1 MAGPGLRWIVRWGG
15 LHRPVIP
22 HARPVPVGRVRIGTL
37 SKVEKSSQTQVESN
51 ARGHGHPGAHGR
63 SFVGASG
70 SGNAARSSRSDRA
83 WVFVAVVASVY
94 AALPL
99 VTTVLLTRTDDGE
112 EFLLRAFTLDRALAA
127 HAMYPRWLPDVY
139 LGFGYPVFAFYAPV
153 AYLLVAALTHLGAGT
168 VDVAARVV
176 AAGIVVVAGLGAATL
191 AGAMVPEMDTRRS
204 RGRDIAVGV
213 VAAVA
218 YVGSPYPFVTNILL
232 RGDLPE
238 AMALAILPWFWL
250 AVRHLLRSDAPF
262 ALKPVVIAGM
272 LGALTILVH
281 QLSAVMAAAAMT
293 LVMVGHVG
301 RGWSRGVITRV
312 VTAGAIAVG
321 VTAILWIPL
330 AVESSSVR
338 LDVVSH
344 GVPEVVARLSPLWMP
359 VMPVWPYPHGWEPS
373 RLRAPDGPVL
383 PGITQTV
390 IVTAAAL
397 VGVMTVWRRRVSG
410 PMWGGGR
417 GDVFGVALVVVTC
430 WLLNLEPSAG
440 IWSAFVPLRVVQF
453 PWRWLGP
460 LSLGVALL
468 GALAVSRMRVRI
480 AISAAVVVGALSWGD
495 SLGALPR
502 PVAPDDTDRYDA
514 AAMVADDYAF
524 DRWGASTTTGD
535 GEFTPRAVD
544 IRRPDGS
551 LGGVVRLDRV
561 APPGAWMGGLAM
573 VQAGEGYVSSLH
585 GDATRLRA
593 VVVAGDAGATLAI
606 HQLDFPGWRATVD
619 GVRVDIRAATEV
631 PGSGVTPGWLTVA
644 VPAGRHE
651 VAVWFGATWPRLLG
665 DAVTCVTLALVGRAL
680 VREWRR
686 GALRLVGTTLV
697 VAGLLVVATW
707 NLGSEALTIG
717 APAAASPATE
727 RVVLDVVEAVR
738 RGDASLG
745 SPSGARLGLDAFLD
759 IGWLDVRP
767 PSGRPVQVGTGR
779 RWLYMHPPGRVSV
792 RLTPPQGAVFQAG
805 LALRPDSWE
814 TPEGDGVH
822 FVVEVVPVDG
832 PGGMRTLLFQRINP
846 RAFVDERRWVDIRAD
861 LGEWAGRPIDLTL
874 RTDPVDSVA
883 YDWAGWGNPVVV
895 VPVGVLRPPN
905 GPQPPAS
912 IHAPRTWMIDQ

>member
-1 MAGPGLRWIVRWGG
+1 M
-15 LHRPVIP
+15 
-22 HARPVPVGRVRIGTL
+22 
-37 SKVEKSSQTQVESN
+37 SQAERN
-51 ARGHGHPGAHGR
+51 ALGHGHPGAHR
-63 SFVGASG
+63 RRIVGAVL

-83 WVFVAVVASVY
+83 WVFVSVVASVY
-94 AALPL
+94 AVLPL
-99 VTTVLLTRTDDGE
+99 VTTVLLTRTDDGD
-112 EFLLRAFTLDRALAA
+112 EFLQRAFTLDRALAA
-127 HAMYPRWLPDVY
+127 HATYPRWLPDLY

-153 AYLLVAALTHLGAGT
+153 AYLLVAALTRLGAGT

-191 AGAMVPEMDTRRS
+191 AGAMVPEVGTRRS
-204 RGRDIAVGV
+204 RGRHIAVGA

-218 YVGSPYPFVTNILL
+218 YVGAPYPFVTNVFL
-232 RGDLPE
+232 RGALPE
-238 AMALAILPWFWL
+238 AMGLAILPWFWL
-250 AVRHLLRSDAPF
+250 AVRHLLRRDAPF

-281 QLSAVMAAAAMT
+281 QLSAVMAAATMA
-293 LVMVGHVG
+293 LAAVGYVG
-301 RGWSRGVITRV
+301 PAWSRGI
-312 VTAGAIAVG
+312 VTQIALAAAIAVG
-321 VTAILWIPL
+321 ATATLWIPL
-330 AVESSSVR
+330 AVESSAVR

-344 GVPEVVARLSPLWMP
+344 GVPEIVARLSPSWAP
-359 VMPVWPYPHGWEPS
+359 VVLGWPYPYGWDRS
-373 RLRAPDGPVL
+373 QLLVPDGPVL
-383 PGITQTV
+383 PGITQAV
-390 IVTAAAL
+390 IVAAAAL
-397 VGVMTVWRRRVSG
+397 AGVVIAWRRRASG
-410 PMWGGGR
+410 PTDGGWR
-417 GDVFGVALVVVTC
+417 GDASGLALVVGTC
-430 WLLNLEPSAG
+430 WLLNLDLSAG
-440 IWSAFVPLRVVQF
+440 IWSAISPLRVVQY

-468 GALAVSRMRVRI
+468 GALAVSRMRVQI

-551 LGGVVRLDRV
+551 LGGAVRLDRV

-619 GVRVDIRAATEV
+619 GVRVDVRAATLV

-665 DAVTCVTLALVGRAL
+665 DAVTCLTLALLGLAL

-686 GALRLVGTTLV
+686 GTSRSVGMALV
-697 VAGLLVVATW
+697 VAGLLAVATW
-707 NLGSEALTIG
+707 NLGSEALTIR
-717 APAAASPATE
+717 APAASSPATE
-727 RVVLDVVEAVR
+727 RVVLDVVDAVH
-738 RGDASLG
+738 RGDASLE
-745 SPSGARLGLDAFLD
+745 SPSGARLGPDAFLD
-759 IGWLDVRP
+759 AGWLDVRP

-779 RWLYMHPPGRVSV
+779 RWLYMHPPGRVTV

-805 LALRPDSWE
+805 LVLRPDSWE

-822 FVVEVVPVDG
+822 FVVEVVPVDD

-912 IHAPRTWMIDQ
+912 IHTPRTWMIDQ

>member
-1 MAGPGLRWIVRWGG
+1 M
-15 LHRPVIP
+15 IP
-22 HARPVPVGRVRIGTL
+22 YADSVPVGRAQIGTL
-37 SKVEKSSQTQVESN
+37 SKVEKSFQTQAERN
-51 ARGHGHPGAHGR
+51 AGGHGRPVAHGR
-63 SFVGASG
+63 SFGVASL
-70 SGNAARSSRSDRA
+70 SGDDARSSRSDRA
-83 WVFVAVVASVY
+83 WVFVGVVASIY
-94 AALPL
+94 AVLPL
-99 VTTVLLTRTDDGE
+99 IATVLLTRTDDGD
-112 EFLLRAFTLDRALAA
+112 EFLLRAFTLDRAMVA
-127 HAMYPRWLPDVY
+127 HLTYPRWLPDLY

-168 VDVAARVV
+168 VDVAARVM
-176 AAGIVVVAGLGAATL
+176 ATGIVVLAGLGSATL
-191 AGAMVPEMDTRRS
+191 ARSMVSEAGARGS
-204 RGRDIAVGV
+204 RGRNIAAEV

-218 YVGSPYPFVTNILL
+218 YVGAPYPFVTNVFL

-250 AVRHLLRSDAPF
+250 ALRRLLRSGEAIT
-262 ALKPVVIAGM
+262 LKPVVIAGL
-272 LGALTILVH
+272 LGALTIGVH
-281 QLSAVMAAAAMT
+281 QLSAVMASAIMV
-293 LVMVGHVG
+293 LVVVGYVG
-301 RGWSRGVITRV
+301 QAWSRVAITRV
-312 VTAGAIAVG
+312 VLAAMIAIG
-321 VTAILWIPL
+321 LTAILWVPL
-330 AVESSSVR
+330 VVESSSVR
-338 LDVVSH
+338 LDVVAH
-344 GVPEVVARLSPLWMP
+344 GTPEIVARLSPLWAP
-359 VMPVWPYPHGWEPS
+359 VVPVWPYPHGWDPS
-373 RLRAPDGPVL
+373 RLLAPDGPVL
-383 PGITQTV
+383 PGITQAV
-390 IVTAAAL
+390 IVAVAAL
-397 VGVMTVWRRRVSG
+397 AGVVTAWRRRTSG
-410 PMWGGGR
+410 STESLR
-417 GDVFGVALVVVTC
+417 RADVIGVALVVGTC
-430 WLLNLEPSAG
+430 WLLNLDPLAG
-440 IWSAFVPLRVVQF
+440 IWSAIAPLRLVQF

-468 GALAVSRMRVRI
+468 GALTVSRMRVPM
-480 AISAAVVVGALSWGD
+480 AIGAVVVVGALSWGD

-502 PVAPDDTDRYDA
+502 PVAPDDAYRYDA

-551 LGGVVRLDRV
+551 LGGAVRLDRV
-561 APPGAWMGGLAM
+561 APPGAWIGGLAM
-573 VQAGEGYVSSLH
+573 VQVGNGYVSSLH
-585 GDATRLRA
+585 GDATRLR
-593 VVVAGDAGATLAI
+593 VVVEAGEAGATLAI

-619 GVRVDIRAATEV
+619 GVRVGVQAATEV

-665 DAVTCVTLALVGRAL
+665 DAVTCLTLALMGLALVG
-680 VREWRR
+680 EWRR
-686 GALRLVGTTLV
+686 GASRPVGTMLV

-707 NLGSEALTIG
+707 NFGSEALTIRV
-717 APAAASPATE
+717 PAAASPVSE
-727 RVVLDVVEAVR
+727 RVILDVVEAVG
-738 RGDASLG
+738 RGDASLE
-745 SPSGARLGLDAFLD
+745 SPSGARLGQDNFLDA
-759 IGWLDVRP
+759 GWLDVRP

-779 RWLYMHPPGRVSV
+779 RWLYMHPPGRVTV
-792 RLTPPQGAVFQAG
+792 RLTPPDGAVFQAG

-814 TPEGDGVH
+814 TPVGDGVH